1 MLETPFP
8 PKEKVQIETARTPWQ
23 LLVSITAETSL
34 KLMQLREQLQRR
46 GLRGRALHPF
56 DEHHGIGVQR
66 LTCRPTHRNRLKQWR
81 PGASKLSRS
90 SHGPRDYKLLQLRTH
105 RDQRLTRRT
114 RGTRQVRPKGD
125 GKTMSL
131 ISETGA
137 HAQGRQTFMVSGG
150 GVASSTAST
159 AAQEQA
165 SRAFPL
171 AAITGHGTLKLSLML
186 AAVDPALGGVI
197 IAGGRGTGKSV
208 LARGL
213 HALLP
218 PIEVLDQESADVPAG
233 PGLNLDPSR
242 PEEWEENWR
251 ERLSNEP
258 PSKVIPA
265 PFVQVPL
272 GITEDRLVGAVD
284 VAASLASGSAVFQ
297 PGLLAEAHRG
307 VLYVDELNLLD
318 DGIINLL
325 LAAVGAGENQVER
338 EGLSLSHPCRPLL
351 IATYNPEEGNVRD
364 HLLDRFAIALSA
376 NQLVSTEERVEITNA
391 VLSHGQCSRSFSE
404 RWKEETDALAT
415 QLLLARQWLPDVR
428 ISREQI
434 EYLVTEALRGGV
446 EGHRS
451 ELYAV
456 RVARAHAAL
465 SGREQVEAD
474 DLQVAVALVIA
485 PRASQ
490 LPPPDQQMEPPPPP
504 DAGEQNPENQPP
516 PPQGTDQ
523 DQTDSPEDDSNDE
536 DENREDDNREDD
548 NRDEDDDESDQDE
561 APPSVPE
568 EFMLDPEAVSIDPDL
583 LLFNAA
589 KSKSGSSGS
598 RSVVLSDSRGRYVK
612 PMLPRGPVRRIAVD
626 ATLRAAAPYQ
636 KARRERHPGRNVIVE
651 ESDLRAKLLQRQ
663 AGALVIFLVDA
674 SGSMALNRMQSAKG
688 AVIRLL
694 TEAYENRDEV
704 ALIPFRG
711 DQAEVLLPPTRS
723 ITAARRRLESMPCGG
738 GSPLAHGLTQAARVG
753 ANALAT
759 GDLGQVVVVAITD
772 GRGNVPLSTSLG
784 QPELEGEE
792 KPDLKQEVLDV
803 ATRYRMLGIKLLVI
817 DTERKFIGSGMGKDL
832 AEAAGGKYVQLPKA
846 SDQAIAAIAM
856 DAINAVT

>member
-1 MLETPFP
+1 
-8 PKEKVQIETARTPWQ
+8 
-23 LLVSITAETSL
+23 
-34 KLMQLREQLQRR
+34 
-46 GLRGRALHPF
+46 
-56 DEHHGIGVQR
+56 
-66 LTCRPTHRNRLKQWR
+66 
-81 PGASKLSRS
+81 
-90 SHGPRDYKLLQLRTH
+90 
-105 RDQRLTRRT
+105 
-114 RGTRQVRPKGD
+114 
-125 GKTMSL
+125 
-131 ISETGA
+131 
-137 HAQGRQTFMVSGG
+137 
-150 GVASSTAST
+150 
-159 AAQEQA
+159 
-165 SRAFPL
+165 
-171 AAITGHGTLKLSLML
+171 
-186 AAVDPALGGVI
+186 
-197 IAGGRGTGKSV
+197 
-208 LARGL
+208 
-213 HALLP
+213 
-218 PIEVLDQESADVPAG
+218 
-233 PGLNLDPSR
+233 
-242 PEEWEENWR
+242 
-251 ERLSNEP
+251 
-258 PSKVIPA
+258 
-265 PFVQVPL
+265 
-272 GITEDRLVGAVD
+272 TEDRLVGAVD
-284 VAASLASGSAVFQ
+284 VAASLSSGSAVFQ
-297 PGLLAEAHRG
+297 PGLLADAHRG

-318 DGIINLL
+318 DGIVNLM
-325 LAAVGAGENQVER
+325 LAAVGSGENRVER

-376 NQLVSTEERVEITNA
+376 NQLVSTEQRVEITNA
-391 VLSHGQCSRSFSE
+391 VISHGQCSRSFAEKWS
-404 RWKEETDALAT
+404 EETDALAT
-415 QLLLARQWLPDVR
+415 QLLLARQWLPDVQ
-428 ISREQI
+428 ISGEQI
-434 EYLVTEALRGGV
+434 EYLVTEAIRGGV

-456 RVARAHAAL
+456 RVAKAHAAL
-465 SGREQVEAD
+465 SGRDQVEAE

-490 LPPPDQQMEPPPPP
+490 MPPPDQQMEPPPPQDQEP
-504 DAGEQNPENQPP
+504 PP
-516 PPQGTDQ
+516 PPQDQ
-523 DQTDSPEDDSNDE
+523 GDQQQENPPPPEGSGEEENDPPEDNND
-536 DENREDDNREDD
+536 DDNS
-548 NRDEDDDESDQDE
+548 DDDEGDGEEDQ
-561 APPSVPE
+561 APPAVPE
-568 EFMLDPEAVSIDPDL
+568 EFMLDPEAIEVDPDL

-589 KSKSGSSGS
+589 KAKSGNSGS

-636 KARRERHPGRNVIVE
+636 KIRREREPGRSVIVE
-651 ESDLRAKLLQRQ
+651 EGDLRAKLLQRK
-663 AGALVIFLVDA
+663 AGALVVFLVDA

-784 QPELEGEE
+784 QPELEGDE

-803 ATRYRMLGIKLLVI
+803 AARYRMLGIKLLVI

-846 SDQAIAAIAM
+846 SDQAIAAVAM
-856 DAINAVT
+856 DAITNI

>member
-1 MLETPFP
+1 M
-8 PKEKVQIETARTPWQ
+8 
-23 LLVSITAETSL
+23 
-34 KLMQLREQLQRR
+34 
-46 GLRGRALHPF
+46 
-56 DEHHGIGVQR
+56 
-66 LTCRPTHRNRLKQWR
+66 
-81 PGASKLSRS
+81 
-90 SHGPRDYKLLQLRTH
+90 
-105 RDQRLTRRT
+105 
-114 RGTRQVRPKGD
+114 
-125 GKTMSL
+125 
-131 ISETGA
+131 
-137 HAQGRQTFMVSGG
+137 
-150 GVASSTAST
+150 VASGVTSNGVINTVALD
-159 AAQEQA
+159 QA

-171 AAITGHGTLKLSLML
+171 AAITGHGTLKLALLL
-186 AAVDPALGGVI
+186 AAVDPGLGGVI

-218 PIEVLDQESADVPAG
+218 PIDIVDLEAAG
-233 PGLNLDPSR
+233 ETKLPGRNLDPQNAQD
-242 PEEWEENWR
+242 WG
-251 ERLSNEP
+251 ERQQDP
-258 PSKVIPA
+258 PTTVIPA
-265 PFVQVPL
+265 PFIQIPL
-272 GITEDRLVGAVD
+272 GVTEDRLVGSVD
-284 VAASLASGSAVFQ
+284 VTASLASGSPVFQ

-325 LAAVGAGENQVER
+325 LAAVGSGENQVER

-351 IATYNPEEGNVRD
+351 IATYNPEEGAIRD
-364 HLLDRFAIALSA
+364 HLLDRFAIVLSA
-376 NQLVSTEERVEITNA
+376 NQIVSTEQRVEITNA
-391 VLSHGQCSRSFSE
+391 VLAHGQCSRSFSDK
-404 RWKEETDALAT
+404 WSEETDALAT
-415 QLLLARQWLPDVR
+415 QLLLARQWLPDVQ
-428 ISREQI
+428 ISSEQI
-434 EYLVTEALRGGV
+434 EYLVIEAIRGGV

-456 RVARAHAAL
+456 RAAKAHAAL
-465 SGREQVEAD
+465 SGRDQVEAE

-490 LPPPDQQMEPPPPP
+490 LPPPEQQMEPPPPQ
-504 DAGEQNPENQPP
+504 DQQPP
-516 PPQGTDQ
+516 PPPEGTGEEEEQ
-523 DQTDSPEDDSNDE
+523 DSEEQESEDNSDDDDTPED
-536 DENREDDNREDD
+536 
-548 NRDEDDDESDQDE
+548 QP
-561 APPSVPE
+561 PPSVPE
-568 EFMLDPEAVSIDPDL
+568 EFMLDPESVAIDPDL

-589 KSKSGSSGS
+589 KSKSGNSGS

-636 KARRERHPGRNVIVE
+636 KARRARQPDRVVIVE

-784 QPELEGEE
+784 QPVLEGEE

-803 ATRYRMLGIKLLVI
+803 ATRYRMLGLKLLVI

-846 SDQAIAAIAM
+846 SDQAIAAVAM
-856 DAINAVT
+856 DALNTV

>member
-1 MLETPFP
+1 M
-8 PKEKVQIETARTPWQ
+8 
-23 LLVSITAETSL
+23 
-34 KLMQLREQLQRR
+34 
-46 GLRGRALHPF
+46 
-56 DEHHGIGVQR
+56 
-66 LTCRPTHRNRLKQWR
+66 
-81 PGASKLSRS
+81 AS
-90 SHGPRDYKLLQLRTH
+90 
-105 RDQRLTRRT
+105 
-114 RGTRQVRPKGD
+114 
-125 GKTMSL
+125 
-131 ISETGA
+131 
-137 HAQGRQTFMVSGG
+137 
-150 GVASSTAST
+150 GVAVTDDRAT
-159 AAQEQA
+159 
-165 SRAFPL
+165 RAFPL
-171 AAITGHGTLKLSLML
+171 AAITGHGTLKLALLL
-186 AAVDPALGGVI
+186 AAVDPGLGGVV

-218 PIEVLDQESADVPAG
+218 PIDILDVDNGVG
-233 PGLNLDPSR
+233 RNLDPQN
-242 PEEWEENWR
+242 PEEWDATTR
-251 ERLSNEP
+251 ERISGEP
-258 PSKVIPA
+258 PSRVIPA
-265 PFVQVPL
+265 PFVQIPL

-297 PGLLAEAHRG
+297 PGLLADAHRG

-318 DGIINLL
+318 DGIVNLM
-325 LAAVGAGENQVER
+325 LAAVGSGENRVER

-376 NQLVSTEERVEITNA
+376 NQLVSTEQRVEITGA
-391 VLSHGQCSRSFSE
+391 VLSHGQCSRSFAQK
-404 RWKEETDALAT
+404 WGEETDALAT
-415 QLLLARQWLPDVR
+415 QLLLARQWLPDVQ
-428 ISREQI
+428 ISRVQI
-434 EYLVTEALRGGV
+434 EYLVTEAIRGGV

-465 SGREQVEAD
+465 SGRDTVEAD

-490 LPPPDQQMEPPPPP
+490 MPPPDQQMEPPPPQ
-504 DAGEQNPENQPP
+504 DQGDQQQDNPP
-516 PPQGTDQ
+516 PP
-523 DQTDSPEDDSNDE
+523 PEGSDEEDNDPPEDSND
-536 DENREDDNREDD
+536 DNDT
-548 NRDEDDDESDQDE
+548 DDDDGDGEEDQ
-561 APPSVPE
+561 APPAVPE
-568 EFMLDPEAVSIDPDL
+568 EFMLDPEAIEVDPDL

-589 KSKSGSSGS
+589 KAKSGNSGS

-636 KARRERHPGRNVIVE
+636 KIRREREPGRSVIVE
-651 ESDLRAKLLQRQ
+651 EGDLRAKLLQRK
-663 AGALVIFLVDA
+663 AGALVVFLVDA

-803 ATRYRMLGIKLLVI
+803 AGRYRMLGIKLLVI

-846 SDQAIAAIAM
+846 SDQAIAAVAM
-856 DAINAVT
+856 NAINDI

>member
-1 MLETPFP
+1 M
-8 PKEKVQIETARTPWQ
+8 
-23 LLVSITAETSL
+23 
-34 KLMQLREQLQRR
+34 
-46 GLRGRALHPF
+46 
-56 DEHHGIGVQR
+56 
-66 LTCRPTHRNRLKQWR
+66 
-81 PGASKLSRS
+81 
-90 SHGPRDYKLLQLRTH
+90 
-105 RDQRLTRRT
+105 
-114 RGTRQVRPKGD
+114 
-125 GKTMSL
+125 
-131 ISETGA
+131 
-137 HAQGRQTFMVSGG
+137 
-150 GVASSTAST
+150 VASGVVAKND
-159 AAQEQA
+159 QA
-165 SRAFPL
+165 TRAFPL
-171 AAITGHGTLKLSLML
+171 AAITGHGTLKLALLL
-186 AAVDPALGGVI
+186 AAVDPGLGGVV

-213 HALLP
+213 HTLLP
-218 PIEVLDQESADVPAG
+218 PIDILDIDGGVG
-233 PGLNLDPSR
+233 RNLDPLNR
-242 PEEWEENWR
+242 EEWDNATCEQI
-251 ERLSNEP
+251 SGDP

-265 PFVQVPL
+265 PFVQLPL

-284 VAASLASGSAVFQ
+284 VAASLSSGSAVFQ
-297 PGLLAEAHRG
+297 PGLLADAHRG

-318 DGIINLL
+318 DGIVNLM
-325 LAAVGAGENQVER
+325 LAAVGSGENRVER

-351 IATYNPEEGNVRD
+351 IATYNPEEGNIRD

-376 NQLVSTEERVEITNA
+376 NQLVTTEQRVEITNA
-391 VLSHGQCSRSFSE
+391 VLAHGQCSRSFAE
-404 RWKEETDALAT
+404 TWKEETDALAT
-415 QLLLARQWLPDVR
+415 QLLLARQWLPDVQ

-434 EYLVTEALRGGV
+434 EYLVTEAIRGGV

-465 SGREQVEAD
+465 SGRDRVDAD

-490 LPPPDQQMEPPPPP
+490 LPPPDQQMEPPPPQEQEP
-504 DAGEQNPENQPP
+504 PPSQGEQDAQQDNPP
-516 PPQGTDQ
+516 PPPEGSGEDDDTPD
-523 DQTDSPEDDSNDE
+523 DNNSEDNSDDDKSDDDDSPED
-536 DENREDDNREDD
+536 
-548 NRDEDDDESDQDE
+548 Q
-561 APPSVPE
+561 APPAVPE
-568 EFMLDPEAVSIDPDL
+568 EFMLDPEAIDVDPDL

-589 KSKSGSSGS
+589 KSKAGNSGS

-636 KARRERHPGRNVIVE
+636 KARRERQPGRAVIVE
-651 ESDLRAKLLQRQ
+651 EGDLRAKLLQRK
-663 AGALVIFLVDA
+663 AGALVVFLVDA

-711 DQAEVLLPPTRS
+711 EQAEVLLPPTRS

-772 GRGNVPLSTSLG
+772 GRGNVPLSKSLG
-784 QPELEGEE
+784 QPELDGED

-803 ATRYRMLGIKLLVI
+803 AARYRMLGIKLLVI

-846 SDQAIAAIAM
+846 SDQAIASIAM
-856 DAINAVT
+856 EAISTI

>member
-1 MLETPFP
+1 M
-8 PKEKVQIETARTPWQ
+8 
-23 LLVSITAETSL
+23 
-34 KLMQLREQLQRR
+34 
-46 GLRGRALHPF
+46 
-56 DEHHGIGVQR
+56 
-66 LTCRPTHRNRLKQWR
+66 
-81 PGASKLSRS
+81 
-90 SHGPRDYKLLQLRTH
+90 
-105 RDQRLTRRT
+105 
-114 RGTRQVRPKGD
+114 
-125 GKTMSL
+125 
-131 ISETGA
+131 
-137 HAQGRQTFMVSGG
+137 
-150 GVASSTAST
+150 VASGVTSNGVIST
-159 AAQEQA
+159 AALDQA
-165 SRAFPL
+165 SRSFPL
-171 AAITGHGTLKLSLML
+171 AAITGHGTLKLALLL
-186 AAVDPALGGVI
+186 AAVDPGLGGVI

-218 PIEVLDQESADVPAG
+218 PIDIVDLEAAG
-233 PGLNLDPSR
+233 ETKLPGRNLDSQDARDWGEQPQD
-242 PEEWEENWR
+242 
-251 ERLSNEP
+251 P
-258 PSKVIPA
+258 PTTVIPA
-265 PFVQVPL
+265 PFIQIPL
-272 GITEDRLVGAVD
+272 GVTEDRLVGSVD
-284 VAASLASGSAVFQ
+284 VTASLASGSPVFQ

-325 LAAVGAGENQVER
+325 LAAVGSGENQVER

-351 IATYNPEEGNVRD
+351 IATYNPEEGAIRD
-364 HLLDRFAIALSA
+364 HLLDRFAIVLSA
-376 NQLVSTEERVEITNA
+376 NQIVSTEQRVEITNA
-391 VLSHGQCSRSFSE
+391 VLAHGQCSRSFSGQ
-404 RWKEETDALAT
+404 WSEETDALAT
-415 QLLLARQWLPDVR
+415 QLLLARQWLPDVKV
-428 ISREQI
+428 SSEQI
-434 EYLVTEALRGGV
+434 KYLVTEAIRGGV

-456 RVARAHAAL
+456 RAAKAHAAL
-465 SGREQVEAD
+465 SGRDQVEAE

-490 LPPPDQQMEPPPPP
+490 MPPPEQQMEPPPPQ
-504 DAGEQNPENQPP
+504 EQQPPQEQEPP
-516 PPQGTDQ
+516 PPPEGSGEEEEPDSEEQDSEDNSDQ
-523 DQTDSPEDDSNDE
+523 DDDDDEDDSPEE
-536 DENREDDNREDD
+536 
-548 NRDEDDDESDQDE
+548 Q

-568 EFMLDPEAVSIDPDL
+568 EFMLDPEAVAIDPDL

-589 KSKSGSSGS
+589 KSKSGNSGS

-636 KARRERHPGRNVIVE
+636 KARRARQPDRVVIVE

-704 ALIPFRG
+704 ALITFRG

-784 QPELEGEE
+784 QPVLEGEE

-803 ATRYRMLGIKLLVI
+803 ATRYRMLGLKLLVI

-846 SDQAIAAIAM
+846 SDQAIAAVAM
-856 DAINAVT
+856 DALNAV

>member
-1 MLETPFP
+1 M
-8 PKEKVQIETARTPWQ
+8 
-23 LLVSITAETSL
+23 
-34 KLMQLREQLQRR
+34 
-46 GLRGRALHPF
+46 
-56 DEHHGIGVQR
+56 
-66 LTCRPTHRNRLKQWR
+66 
-81 PGASKLSRS
+81 
-90 SHGPRDYKLLQLRTH
+90 
-105 RDQRLTRRT
+105 
-114 RGTRQVRPKGD
+114 
-125 GKTMSL
+125 
-131 ISETGA
+131 
-137 HAQGRQTFMVSGG
+137 
-150 GVASSTAST
+150 VASSVAVKDD
-159 AAQEQA
+159 QA

-171 AAITGHGTLKLSLML
+171 AAITGHGTLKLALLL
-186 AAVDPALGGVI
+186 AAVDPGLGGVI

-218 PIEVLDQESADVPAG
+218 PIDVLDPEAAGLASG
-233 PGLNLDPSR
+233 PGRNLDPTR
-242 PEEWEENWR
+242 AEEWDAATR
-251 ERLSNEP
+251 EQLSIEP
-258 PSKVIPA
+258 PSRVIPA

-284 VAASLASGSAVFQ
+284 VTASLSSGSPVFQ

-318 DGIINLL
+318 DGIVNLL

-338 EGLSLSHPCRPLL
+338 EGLSLRHPCRPLL

-376 NQLVSTEERVEITNA
+376 NQLVSTEQRVEITNA
-391 VLSHGQCSRSFSE
+391 VLSHGQCSRSFAE

-415 QLLLARQWLPDVR
+415 QLLLARQWLPDVQ
-428 ISREQI
+428 ISREQV
-434 EYLVTEALRGGV
+434 EYLVTEAIRGGV

-456 RVARAHAAL
+456 RVAKAHAAL
-465 SGREQVEAD
+465 SGRDQVEAD

-504 DAGEQNPENQPP
+504 EQPDDQTPP
-516 PPQGTDQ
+516 PPDSGE
-523 DQTDSPEDDSNDE
+523 QTNDETPPPPEGSGE
-536 DENREDDNREDD
+536 DENDPPDDSSDDSDDDN
-548 NRDEDDDESDQDE
+548 NDDDEDSEQDE

-568 EFMLDPEAVSIDPDL
+568 EFMLDPEAVAIDPDL

-589 KSKSGSSGS
+589 KSKSGNSGS

-636 KARRERHPGRNVIVE
+636 KARRARQPDRTVIVE
-651 ESDLRAKLLQRQ
+651 EADLRAKLLQRQ

-784 QPELEGEE
+784 QPELEGDE

-803 ATRYRMLGIKLLVI
+803 ASRYRMLGLKLLVI

-846 SDQAIAAIAM
+846 SDQAIAAVAM
-856 DAINAVT
+856 EAINSVT

>member
-1 MLETPFP
+1 M
-8 PKEKVQIETARTPWQ
+8 
-23 LLVSITAETSL
+23 
-34 KLMQLREQLQRR
+34 
-46 GLRGRALHPF
+46 
-56 DEHHGIGVQR
+56 
-66 LTCRPTHRNRLKQWR
+66 
-81 PGASKLSRS
+81 
-90 SHGPRDYKLLQLRTH
+90 
-105 RDQRLTRRT
+105 
-114 RGTRQVRPKGD
+114 
-125 GKTMSL
+125 
-131 ISETGA
+131 
-137 HAQGRQTFMVSGG
+137 
-150 GVASSTAST
+150 VASGVVVKDD
-159 AAQEQA
+159 QA
-165 SRAFPL
+165 IRAFPL
-171 AAITGHGTLKLSLML
+171 AAITGHGTLKLALLL
-186 AAVDPALGGVI
+186 AAVDPGLGGVV

-218 PIEVLDQESADVPAG
+218 PIDILDAG
-233 PGLNLDPSR
+233 SGIGRNLDPLK
-242 PEEWEENWR
+242 PEEWDAATR
-251 ERLSNEP
+251 QQISGDA
-258 PSKVIPA
+258 PSRVIPA
-265 PFVQVPL
+265 PFVQIPL

-284 VAASLASGSAVFQ
+284 VAASLSSGSAVFQ
-297 PGLLAEAHRG
+297 PGLLADAHRG

-318 DGIINLL
+318 DGIVNLM
-325 LAAVGAGENQVER
+325 LAAVGSGENRVER

-376 NQLVSTEERVEITNA
+376 DQLVSTEQRVEITNA
-391 VLSHGQCSRSFSE
+391 VLAHGQCSRSFAE
-404 RWKEETDALAT
+404 QWNEETDALAT
-415 QLLLARQWLPDVR
+415 QLLLARQWLPDVQ

-434 EYLVTEALRGGV
+434 QYLVTEAIRGGV

-456 RVARAHAAL
+456 RVAKAHAAL
-465 SGREQVEAD
+465 SGRDRVEAE

-490 LPPPDQQMEPPPPP
+490 MPPPDQQMEPPPPE
-504 DAGEQNPENQPP
+504 DQQPP
-516 PPQGTDQ
+516 PPPEGDTP
-523 DQTDSPEDDSNDE
+523 PEDEQEPPEDNNDDDNDE
-536 DENREDDNREDD
+536 PENEEDDTPED
-548 NRDEDDDESDQDE
+548 Q
-561 APPSVPE
+561 APPSIPE
-568 EFMLDPEAVSIDPDL
+568 EFMLDPEAVAIDPDL

-589 KSKSGSSGS
+589 KSKSGNSGS

-612 PMLPRGPVRRIAVD
+612 PILPRGPVRRIAVD

-636 KARRERHPGRNVIVE
+636 KVRRERQPERAVIVE
-651 ESDLRAKLLQRQ
+651 EADLRAKLLQRK
-663 AGALVIFLVDA
+663 AGALVVFLVDA

-784 QPELEGEE
+784 QPVLEGEE

-803 ATRYRMLGIKLLVI
+803 ASRYRMLGIKLLVI

-846 SDQAIAAIAM
+846 SDQAIAAVAM
-856 DAINAVT
+856 DAISGI

>member
-1 MLETPFP
+1 M
-8 PKEKVQIETARTPWQ
+8 
-23 LLVSITAETSL
+23 
-34 KLMQLREQLQRR
+34 
-46 GLRGRALHPF
+46 
-56 DEHHGIGVQR
+56 
-66 LTCRPTHRNRLKQWR
+66 
-81 PGASKLSRS
+81 
-90 SHGPRDYKLLQLRTH
+90 
-105 RDQRLTRRT
+105 
-114 RGTRQVRPKGD
+114 
-125 GKTMSL
+125 
-131 ISETGA
+131 
-137 HAQGRQTFMVSGG
+137 
-150 GVASSTAST
+150 VASGVTSNGVIST
-159 AAQEQA
+159 AALDQA

-171 AAITGHGTLKLSLML
+171 AAITGHGTLKLALLL
-186 AAVDPALGGVI
+186 AAVDPGLGGVI

-218 PIEVLDQESADVPAG
+218 PIDVVDLEAAG
-233 PGLNLDPSR
+233 ETKLPGRNLDPNSAQD
-242 PEEWEENWR
+242 WG
-251 ERLSNEP
+251 ERQPDP
-258 PSKVIPA
+258 PTAVIPA
-265 PFVQVPL
+265 PFIQIPL
-272 GITEDRLVGAVD
+272 GVTEDRLVGSVD
-284 VAASLASGSAVFQ
+284 VAASLASGSPVFQ

-325 LAAVGAGENQVER
+325 LAAVGSGENQVER

-351 IATYNPEEGNVRD
+351 IATYNPEEGAIRD
-364 HLLDRFAIALSA
+364 HLLDRFAIVLSA
-376 NQLVSTEERVEITNA
+376 NQIVSTEQRVEITNA
-391 VLSHGQCSRSFSE
+391 VLAHGQCSRSFSDQ
-404 RWKEETDALAT
+404 WSEETDALAT
-415 QLLLARQWLPDVR
+415 QLLLARQWLPDVQ
-428 ISREQI
+428 ISSEQI
-434 EYLVTEALRGGV
+434 EYLVTEAIRGGV

-456 RVARAHAAL
+456 RAAKAHAAL
-465 SGREQVEAD
+465 SGRDQVEAD
-474 DLQVAVALVIA
+474 DLQVAVALVIV

-490 LPPPDQQMEPPPPP
+490 LPPPEQQMEPPPPQEQQPP
-504 DAGEQNPENQPP
+504 DDQQPP
-516 PPQGTDQ
+516 PEGSGEEDEQENEE
-523 DQTDSPEDDSNDE
+523 PEDE
-536 DENREDDNREDD
+536 DNSEQD
-548 NRDEDDDESDQDE
+548 DEDDTPEEQ

-568 EFMLDPEAVSIDPDL
+568 EFMLDPEAVAIDPDL

-589 KSKSGSSGS
+589 KSKSGNSGS

-636 KARRERHPGRNVIVE
+636 KARRARQPDRVVIVE

-784 QPELEGEE
+784 QPVLEGED

-803 ATRYRMLGIKLLVI
+803 ATRYRMLGLKLLVI

-846 SDQAIAAIAM
+846 SDQAIAAVAM
-856 DAINAVT
+856 DALNTV

>member
-1 MLETPFP
+1 M
-8 PKEKVQIETARTPWQ
+8 
-23 LLVSITAETSL
+23 
-34 KLMQLREQLQRR
+34 
-46 GLRGRALHPF
+46 
-56 DEHHGIGVQR
+56 
-66 LTCRPTHRNRLKQWR
+66 
-81 PGASKLSRS
+81 
-90 SHGPRDYKLLQLRTH
+90 
-105 RDQRLTRRT
+105 
-114 RGTRQVRPKGD
+114 
-125 GKTMSL
+125 
-131 ISETGA
+131 
-137 HAQGRQTFMVSGG
+137 
-150 GVASSTAST
+150 
-159 AAQEQA
+159 
-165 SRAFPL
+165 
-171 AAITGHGTLKLSLML
+171 
-186 AAVDPALGGVI
+186 
-197 IAGGRGTGKSV
+197 
-208 LARGL
+208 
-213 HALLP
+213 
-218 PIEVLDQESADVPAG
+218 
-233 PGLNLDPSR
+233 
-242 PEEWEENWR
+242 
-251 ERLSNEP
+251 
-258 PSKVIPA
+258 IPA

-284 VAASLASGSAVFQ
+284 VTASLASGSPVFQ

-318 DGIINLL
+318 DGIVNLL

-376 NQLVSTEERVEITNA
+376 DQLVSTEQRVEITNA
-391 VLSHGQCSRSFSE
+391 VLSHGQCSRSFAE
-404 RWKEETDALAT
+404 RWKEDTDALAT
-415 QLLLARQWLPDVR
+415 QLLLARQWLPDVS

-434 EYLVTEALRGGV
+434 EYLVTEAIRGGV

-456 RVARAHAAL
+456 RVAKAHAAL
-465 SGREQVEAD
+465 SGRDQVDAE

-504 DAGEQNPENQPP
+504 EPPQDETPPPPPDAGEQNTEDQPP
-516 PPQGTDQ
+516 PPEGSDQ
-523 DQTDSPEDDSNDE
+523 DQDDQPEDNSDDNPDDDDNDSDE
-536 DENREDDNREDD
+536 D
-548 NRDEDDDESDQDE
+548 Q
-561 APPSVPE
+561 APPAVPE
-568 EFMLDPEAVSIDPDL
+568 EFMLDPEAVAIDSDL

-589 KSKSGSSGS
+589 KSKSGNSGS

-636 KARRERHPGRNVIVE
+636 KARRERQPDRTVIVE
-651 ESDLRAKLLQRQ
+651 EADLRAKLLQRQ

-784 QPELEGEE
+784 QPELEGED

-803 ATRYRMLGIKLLVI
+803 ASRYRMLGIKLLVI

-846 SDQAIAAIAM
+846 SDQAIATVAM
-856 DAINAVT
+856 DAINSVT